1 MKHPGEIHMGR
12 RVFIGLLGAGAAGIV
27 FGAQVQDWL
36 ERVVGPVIS
45 KDGTGLSSLL
55 PIGRF
60 RIYTVTG
67 NLPGRSREEYRLKVE
82 GLVDEPL
89 DLEYADLQAMTP
101 TTLHRDFQC
110 VTGWRVPDVE
120 WRGVLLRDVLDRAGV
135 QPKAKALRFM
145 SFDGTYTES
154 LTLDQA
160 RRSDVLVAYELEGK
174 QLSRSTVGRCGCT
187 SRRCTATSRASGW
200 SRSASSTRCAPAT
213 GSTAATTSTG
223 GSARATA
230 ATTSRRERHDH
241 GERRPS
247 ARRVARFDRT
257 ERVVHWCNAT
267 LFLMLI
273 ATGAA
278 LYAGPVSPARRPAG
292 TGAHDP
298 RVRRP
303 PAAGADPRRHRAAVR
318 TAAARRPRPAQPLGP
333 RRPHLVAEG
342 EARER
347 AAREVQSRSEVERDV
362 PRRRDRRHARHRF
375 DHALVRAVPDRWR
388 TGATFVHDWF
398 ALGVGLAVFGHILLA
413 VSDPDALRGMV
424 HGWVPARWAKEKRPR
439 WYDEVSRES
448 TEAADSGGAVG
459 DVVAGA
465 E

>member
-12 RVFIGLLGAGAAGIV
+12 RVFIGLLGVGAAGIV

-135 QPKAKALRFM
+135 QPKAKALQFI

-174 QLSRSTVGRCGCT
+174 QLSREHGGPVRLYV
-187 SRRCTATSRASGW
+187 
-200 SRSASSTRCAPAT
+200 APMY
-213 GSTAATTSTG
+213 GYKSCKWLESI
-223 GSARATA
+223 
-230 ATTSRRERHDH
+230 
-241 GERRPS
+241 
-247 ARRVARFDRT
+247 
-257 ERVVHWCNAT
+257 RVV
-267 LFLMLI
+267 
-273 ATGAA
+273 
-278 LYAGPVSPARRPAG
+278 
-292 TGAHDP
+292 D
-298 RVRRP
+298 
-303 PAAGADPRRHRAAVR
+303 AVR
-318 TAAARRPRPAQPLGP
+318 PGYWEHRGYD
-333 RRPHLVAEG
+333 VDG
-342 EARER
+342 F
-347 AAREVQSRSEVERDV
+347 VGKSNGRD
-362 PRRRDRRHARHRF
+362 D
-375 DHALVRAVPDRWR
+375 
-388 TGATFVHDWF
+388 
-398 ALGVGLAVFGHILLA
+398 
-413 VSDPDALRGMV
+413 
-424 HGWVPARWAKEKRPR
+424 
-439 WYDEVSRES
+439 ES
-448 TEAADSGGAVG
+448 T
-459 DVVAGA
+459 
-465 E
+465 